1 MTSVSQENPSCG
13 GIMPVY
19 HAVGPSL
26 VTDSELREK
35 SVELAEFS
43 RRLESRDR
51 DARLS
56 LSTGTL
62 RAEAMLESAQPTFQ
76 PIGLHKP
83 LTVMFHHVYTGQF
96 PRSAFFD
103 NTKDMLVTSA
113 MKDLTVTSAQPRA
126 LNFLRGQVKAGH
138 NTNTPAATE
147 EGTPLIT
154 YSPAVT
160 VPASILTMEIV
171 FDNFPDALLNRIGTA
186 FGSAAGIPIFA
197 PAAPYLMAAGVVMR
211 LAADL
216 GKALFDGQPAFRESV
231 TLNFDLPQL
240 PLTQADFRVVAPPDF
255 DVEPFS
261 VDPVKGLVRKDG
273 GQRYDGPF
281 PYVILALDGRRRDD
295 EFGQFAP
302 AALTAAQLERFLS
315 AKDGAEVAVDTL
327 LESLKLFNDV
337 RFRSQADALKR
348 KIDRDCA
355 DSDSEE
361 CRKLKERHRALLDN
375 VLSDTLK
382 PAVGE

>member
-1 MTSVSQENPSCG
+1 
-13 GIMPVY
+13 
-19 HAVGPSL
+19 
-26 VTDSELREK
+26 
-35 SVELAEFS
+35 
-43 RRLESRDR
+43 
-51 DARLS
+51 
-56 LSTGTL
+56 
-62 RAEAMLESAQPTFQ
+62 
-76 PIGLHKP
+76 
-83 LTVMFHHVYTGQF
+83 
-96 PRSAFFD
+96 
-103 NTKDMLVTSA
+103 
-113 MKDLTVTSAQPRA
+113 
-126 LNFLRGQVKAGH
+126 
-138 NTNTPAATE
+138 
-147 EGTPLIT
+147 
-154 YSPAVT
+154 
-160 VPASILTMEIV
+160 
-171 FDNFPDALLNRIGTA
+171 
-186 FGSAAGIPIFA
+186 
-197 PAAPYLMAAGVVMR
+197 MAAGVVMR

-382 PAVGE
+382 PAGGE